1 MRVLIDRFWNE
12 PAFCI
17 SVLTGLAT
25 AVVIVLIKVLD
36 GQPIDGAAIGEIAV
50 ALGIPVGGGA
60 ATRHVVKPTRR
71 RDG

>member
-50 ALGIPVGGGA
+50 ALGIPVGGA
-60 ATRHVVKPTRR
+60 RHVVKPTRK